1 MAAQTIPWATFVG
14 REDTLVGR
22 RRMRREPGSPDWE
35 SDRDRYH
42 QPPASRRDLS
52 AGLLVEGAVESKFSH
67 ATAILDLDERLA
79 GAEIVEAD
87 PLPRIRLAIDKLMS
101 PNEDDGD
108 PAATEH
114 AYQSARAVVESAY
127 GRLFAGIDAQA
138 RRSPRHRI
146 EAFAALNRTRIP
158 IVTTDEHGGIRLSWQ
173 HEGRHVRANF
183 AAAEGLRSY
192 MYFESPLEHDVE
204 ALQPDTL
211 SNRLDWMLKP

>member
-14 REDTLVGR
+14 REDTLSGR

-35 SDRDRYH
+35 SDRDRYC

-52 AGLLVEGAVESKFSH
+52 AGLLVEGAVESRFGH
-67 ATAILDLDERLA
+67 ATATLDEPLA

-127 GRLFAGIDAQA
+127 GRLFAGIGAQA
-138 RRSPRHRI
+138 RRFPRHQI
-146 EAFAALNRTRIP
+146 EAFAPLNRIRIP
-158 IVTTDEHGGIRLSWQ
+158 VVTTDEHGGIRLSWQ

-192 MYFESPLEHDVE
+192 LYFESPAEHDVE

-211 SNRLDWMLKP
+211 SNRLDWMFKA